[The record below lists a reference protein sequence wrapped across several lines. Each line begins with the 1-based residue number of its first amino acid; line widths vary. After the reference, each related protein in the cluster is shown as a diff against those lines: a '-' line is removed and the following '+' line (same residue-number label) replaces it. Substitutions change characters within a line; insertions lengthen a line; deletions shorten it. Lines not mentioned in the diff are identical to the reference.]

1 MKNVQ
6 AVVKVFDSNGVCC
19 GIETVSY
26 ENADWIIEDGCLT
39 IVRTV
44 HHPSTPAGPGFETKD
59 RLVSY
64 PASDWKLCAWA
75 QGRRSAG
82 RQRDRNGG

>member
-26 ENADWIIEDGCLT
+26 ENVDWIIEDGCLT
-39 IVRTV
+39 IGRMDY
-44 HHPSTPAGPGFETKD
+44 HPSTPAGPGYHTMN

-64 PASDWKLCAWA
+64 PANDWKLI
-75 QGRRSAG
+75 RIEPEES
-82 RQRDRNGG
+82 